1 MNDIST
7 SWWRQLAPRE
17 RRFISWSGVSLLV
30 ALSYAYLWQPLSTE
44 RVKLRA
50 SLPQMRTDTAEMATE
65 AAEAANLRQNARTAI
80 NSPSLQDTFRQFIS
94 ESGIDVSGVQITQID
109 EQHINFSI
117 QKAAFDSWA
126 TLVTRLQSEKRI
138 RLESCSIEI
147 LPEKEVSRVQALLKI
162 N

>member
-17 RRFISWSGVSLLV
+17 RQFISWSGVSLLV

-44 RVKLRA
+44 RDKLRS
-50 SLPQMRTDTAEMATE
+50 SLPQMRTDAAGMASE
-65 AAEAANLRQNARTAI
+65 AAEAGNLRQHARTAI
-80 NSPSLQDTFRQFIS
+80 NSPSLKDAFRQLIN
-94 ESGIDVSGVQITQID
+94 ESGIDVSSVQITQLD
-109 EQHINFSI
+109 EQHINFST
-117 QKAAFDSWA
+117 QKVTFDNWV

-138 RLESCSIEI
+138 RLESCSIEM
-147 LPEKEVSRVQALLKI
+147 LPEKEMSRVQALLKI